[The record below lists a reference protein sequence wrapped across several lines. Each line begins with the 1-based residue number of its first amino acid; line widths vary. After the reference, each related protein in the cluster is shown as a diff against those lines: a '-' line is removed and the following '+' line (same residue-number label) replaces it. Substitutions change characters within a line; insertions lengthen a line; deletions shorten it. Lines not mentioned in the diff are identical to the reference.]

1 VKTNEANDL
10 KLQNRALIE
19 ENARFRALSEKLLS
33 HAAFRPFLDEIS
45 RDPELAQ
52 SLSKISGSSSQSATP
67 TPQPSQKDVDPFSGS
82 QQFMAQQ
89 NQNQH
94 VGMVMM
100 PEPQI
105 DFSALNL
112 GGNNWALPAGINN
125 SQSYQV
131 FAVTEV
137 PEPAEPID
145 VAALSGKSEESV
157 VESFSEQSKYDAP
170 EIETPEHCKDEVA
183 FAHSTVKQE
192 EEPASMHQFDAADPA
207 FTLYA
212 NTSSASATPIK
223 FEHPVISSEKPHF
236 ELVIASDAEIKST
249 SDRLSKMCS
258 RMETSFSKLDALMS
272 SFDF

>member
-1 VKTNEANDL
+1 
-10 KLQNRALIE
+10 
-19 ENARFRALSEKLLS
+19 
-33 HAAFRPFLDEIS
+33 LDEIS

-52 SLSKISGSSSQSATP
+52 SLSKISGNSSQSATP

-112 GGNNWALPAGINN
+112 GGNNWALPAGMTN

-131 FAVTEV
+131 FAVIEV

-170 EIETPEHCKDEVA
+170 EIETPEHSKDEIR
-183 FAHSTVKQE
+183 FEHSAVKE
-192 EEPASMHQFDAADPA
+192 EESTSTCQFDAADPA

-212 NTSSASATPIK
+212 NTSSTAAPVK
-223 FEHPVISSEKPHF
+223 LQHPVISSEKPHF
-236 ELVIASDAEIKST
+236 ELVIATDAEVQST
-249 SDRLSKMCS
+249 SDRLSKMCT
-258 RMETSFSKLDALMS
+258 RMDASFTKLEALMS